1 MESLRND
8 IMESSRACALRS
20 DQDRVCTINV
30 GDTERAISTL
40 AGGFVLLYGLT
51 RLPLSTIVAAVA
63 GGALLYRG
71 LTGRCSVY
79 QALDRSTAC
88 GLENDG
94 RSEARRIPSRHGVT
108 DGSLA
113 ATGESPSISAG

>member
-1 MESLRND
+1 
-8 IMESSRACALRS
+8 MESSRACASRS
-20 DQDRVCTINV
+20 DEDRPAGAINV
-30 GDTERAISTL
+30 GDTERTISTL
-40 AGGFVLLYGLT
+40 AGGSVLLYGLT

-71 LTGRCSVY
+71 LTGHCSVY

-94 RSEARRIPSRHGVT
+94 RRDARRSPRHGVT

-113 ATGESPSISAG
+113 ATGESPPISAG